1 MNESDITLGSPI
13 SDNKSEIARI
23 VSRGD
28 KDITIDR
35 YDFEDDIIT
44 HDVRHISLGQLS
56 KYNYIEESL
65 FLKAE
70 DLFQTTLAQVFQI
83 YQDAERHSADYSNGK
98 CICRVPYEYNYHVL
112 IKIHY
117 KNLIMAELET
127 VILDENAISFFYQ
140 NIMIEHISQQG
151 GAIISGIDP
160 IVVDKIKKITSMTII
175 AAQAIISPP

>member
-1 MNESDITLGSPI
+1 MNESDIILGSTI

-35 YDFEDDIIT
+35 YDFDNDVIT
-44 HDVRHISLGQLS
+44 HDVRHISLSKLC
-56 KYNYIEESL
+56 KYNIIEESL

-70 DLFQTTLAQVFQI
+70 DLFQTTLTQVFQI
-83 YQDAERHSADYSNGK
+83 YHDAERHPADYSNGK
-98 CICRVPYEYNYHVL
+98 CICRVPYEYNYHEL

-127 VILDENAISFFYQ
+127 VVLDDNAISFFYQ
-140 NIMIEHISQQG
+140 NIMIEHLSQQS

-160 IVVDKIKKITSMTII
+160 LVVDKIKKITSMTII
-175 AAQAIISPP
+175 AAQAMISPP

>member
-1 MNESDITLGSPI
+1 MNESDIILGSTI

-35 YDFEDDIIT
+35 YDFDNDVIT
-44 HDVRHISLGQLS
+44 HDVRHISLSKLC
-56 KYNYIEESL
+56 KYNIIEESL

-70 DLFQTTLAQVFQI
+70 DLFQTTLTQVFQI
-83 YQDAERHSADYSNGK
+83 YHDAKRHPADYSNGK
-98 CICRVPYEYNYHVL
+98 CICRVPYEYNYHEL

-127 VILDENAISFFYQ
+127 VVLDDNAISFFYQ

-160 IVVDKIKKITSMTII
+160 LVVDKIKKLTNMTII
-175 AAQAIISPP
+175 AVQAMISPP

>member
-1 MNESDITLGSPI
+1 MNESDIILGSTI

-35 YDFEDDIIT
+35 YDFDNDVIT
-44 HDVRHISLGQLS
+44 HDVRHISLSKLC
-56 KYNYIEESL
+56 KYNNIEESL
-65 FLKAE
+65 FLKTE
-70 DLFQTTLAQVFQI
+70 DLFQTTLTQVFQI
-83 YQDAERHSADYSNGK
+83 YHDAERHPADYSNGK
-98 CICRVPYEYNYHVL
+98 CICRVPYEYNYHEL

-117 KNLIMAELET
+117 KNLIIAELET
-127 VILDENAISFFYQ
+127 VVLDDNAISFFYQ

-160 IVVDKIKKITSMTII
+160 LVVDKIKKLTSMTII
-175 AAQAIISPP
+175 AVQAMISPP

>member
-1 MNESDITLGSPI
+1 MNESDIILGSTI

-28 KDITIDR
+28 KDITIER
-35 YDFEDDIIT
+35 YDFDNDVIT
-44 HDVRHISLGQLS
+44 HDVRHISLSKLC
-56 KYNYIEESL
+56 KYNIIEESL
-65 FLKAE
+65 FLKTE
-70 DLFQTTLAQVFQI
+70 DLFQTTLTQVFQI
-83 YQDAERHSADYSNGK
+83 YHDAERHPADYSNGK
-98 CICRVPYEYNYHVL
+98 CICRVPYEYNYHEL

-127 VILDENAISFFYQ
+127 VVLDDNAISFFYQ

-160 IVVDKIKKITSMTII
+160 LVVDKIKKLTSMTII
-175 AAQAIISPP
+175 AVQAMISPP

>member
-1 MNESDITLGSPI
+1 MNESDIILGSTI
-13 SDNKSEIARI
+13 SDNKNEIARI

-35 YDFEDDIIT
+35 YDFDNDVIT
-44 HDVRHISLGQLS
+44 HDVRHISLSKLC
-56 KYNYIEESL
+56 KYNIIEESL
-65 FLKAE
+65 FLKTE
-70 DLFQTTLAQVFQI
+70 DLFQTTLTQVFQI
-83 YQDAERHSADYSNGK
+83 YHDAERHPADYSNGK
-98 CICRVPYEYNYHVL
+98 CICRVPYEYNYHEL

-127 VILDENAISFFYQ
+127 VVLDDNAISFFYQ

-160 IVVDKIKKITSMTII
+160 LVVDKIKKLTSMTII
-175 AAQAIISPP
+175 AVQAMISPP